1 MNEALPELE
10 VVRAALVLGVTA
22 DIRRRRRR
30 RSLAAV
36 GVALVLLGAL
46 LVSGTA
52 TGTGWLFG
60 APAPRPVAR
69 DLHQFEGSTPPPH
82 MRAKPGSGV
91 PLGRTLAVAHGGGYT
106 LYVLRTREH
115 ECYEVDP
122 NGGAGCGSSLG
133 DPAPVDLIGTEVH
146 ADPRVKD
153 DPSLAGRY
161 GGGSV
166 EGRTLAPGA
175 ATVDITIPG
184 TGVVLTA
191 TVNPANGY
199 FITAIPAAAGR
210 IILNDD
216 NALAHRQP
224 WPVLVRDRKGQVI
237 AKRG

>member
-10 VVRAALVLGVTA
+10 VVRAALVLGVSA

-30 RSLAAV
+30 RGLAAP
-36 GVALVLLGAL
+36 GAALVLLGAL

-60 APAPRPVAR
+60 APAPRPVAH
-69 DLHQFEGSTPPPH
+69 DLHKFERSTPPPDT
-82 MRAKPGSGV
+82 RAKPASDV

-106 LYVLRTREH
+106 LYLLRTREH

-122 NGGAGCGSSLG
+122 NGGSGCGPSLG
-133 DPAPVDLIGTEVH
+133 DPGPVDLIGTEVH
-146 ADPRVKD
+146 ADPRVKE

-175 ATVDITIPG
+175 ATVDIEIPG
-184 TGVVLTA
+184 ANFVLTA
-191 TVNPANGY
+191 TVDPANGY

-216 NALAHRQP
+216 DALAHRRP
-224 WPVLVRDRKGQVI
+224 WPVLVRDRKGHVI
-237 AKRG
+237 ARRN